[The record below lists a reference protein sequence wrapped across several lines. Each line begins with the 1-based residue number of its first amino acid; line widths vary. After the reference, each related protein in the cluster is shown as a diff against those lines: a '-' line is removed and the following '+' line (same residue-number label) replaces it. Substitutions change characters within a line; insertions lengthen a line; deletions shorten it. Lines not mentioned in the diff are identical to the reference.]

1 MTLAAPPCASSLS
14 QIVSKNKTKKML
26 AVAKKGAKSYVSKLG
41 KSAPK
46 FSPRDDSE
54 GQV

>member
-14 QIVSKNKTKKML
+14 QIVSKRKKKML